1 MQQTIVSSHGI
12 SPSPFDWS
20 WHFSGFSMC
29 ISQESLGR
37 LFSTCP
43 LSGKPEPAI
52 QPGRLRPGGCH
63 EKSRFTATQIV
74 SEEAGPVCRRRR
86 SRSKIEGVGVDDG
99 SPHASYT
106 PFLVQRLT
114 RLATCR
120 CVAPSVANSAAPSS
134 RIVSSALRG
143 GFIEQKPPAYPPSYV
158 PWTESARASG

>member
-99 SPHASYT
+99 TRTHDGRNHNPGLYQLSY
-106 PFLVQRLT
+106 VHQ
-114 RLATCR
+114 
-120 CVAPSVANSAAPSS
+120 NS
-134 RIVSSALRG
+134 VSSPALEMGWRAR
-143 GFIEQKPPAYPPSYV
+143 QDSNLQPS
-158 PWTESARASG
+158 A